1 MQLSKEL
8 DSMQTELFQKY
19 RVKVEDCVSHLIN
32 QFNTLTRT
40 PDELSKV
47 THELIDGVP
56 RFRICFELNSS
67 EYDEFYE
74 LYSDAV
80 LKLKEELNAI
90 VYCHTSTGLRLSS
103 IESIKE
109 DFNNNTGR
117 YANNASRK
125 IRMFIE

>member
-8 DSMQTELFQKY
+8 DSMQTELFEKY
-19 RVKVEDCVSHLIN
+19 RIKVEDCVSHLIN

-40 PDELSKV
+40 TDGLSKV
-47 THELIDGVP
+47 TNEFINGVP
-56 RFRICFELNSS
+56 RFRICFELNST

-80 LKLKEELNAI
+80 L
-90 VYCHTSTGLRLSS
+90 TGLKLSS
-103 IESIKE
+103 IEDIKK

-117 YANNASRK
+117 ESRK